1 MADGESTPPGPPDA
15 PEPARADL
23 PDHPR
28 EYRIGRA
35 AFLATVAAGIGGI
48 VFGPRLSQLITTPIS
63 NALPSGLG
71 DLIPGNGWRIYNVQD
86 PFPTFHPATYRLV
99 VQGLVERPVSLDWAQ
114 ITAVPGESQVSTFH
128 CVTGWTVD
136 GVHWEGIRAQTLMDI
151 VRPLPSAQYVTF
163 QSLEG
168 PYVDQ
173 LTLAE
178 FTLPDV
184 MIARQMDGGPIS
196 QAHGAPL
203 RLVIPD
209 MYGYKNVK
217 WLSSITFTA
226 NQSPGYWEVRG
237 YDVDA
242 WVGRSNGYG

>member
-1 MADGESTPPGPPDA
+1 MADGAPIPPVAPDHE
-15 PEPARADL
+15 PEPDGL
-23 PDHPR
+23 PERPR
-28 EYRIGRA
+28 EFRIGRA
-35 AFLATVAAGIGGI
+35 AFLATVAAGVGGI
-48 VFGPRLSQLITTPIS
+48 FLGPRLSKFVTNPIS
-63 NALPSGLG
+63 GALPSSLG

-99 VQGLVERPVSLDWAQ
+99 VQGEVERPVSLNWDQ
-114 ITAVPGESQVSTFH
+114 ITALPGASQTSSFH

-136 GVHWEGIRAQTLMDI
+136 GVRWEGIRAQTLIDL
-151 VRPLPSAQYVTF
+151 VRPLPSAKYVTF
-163 QSLEG
+163 RSLEG

-173 LTLAE
+173 LSLAQ
-178 FTLPDV
+178 FMLPDA

-196 QAHGAPL
+196 RAHGAPL

-226 NQSPGYWEVRG
+226 AQAPGFWEVRG
-237 YDVDA
+237 YDIDA
-242 WVGRSNGYG
+242 WVDRSNGYT

>member
-1 MADGESTPPGPPDA
+1 MSEADQTPPVPPETLPDA
-15 PEPARADL
+15 GDL
-23 PDHPR
+23 PSRPR

-48 VFGPRLSQLITTPIS
+48 FLGPRLAQMFS
-63 NALPSGLG
+63 NPLSNVLPAGLG
-71 DLIPGNGWRIYNVQD
+71 DLLPGNGWRIYNVQD
-86 PFPTFHPATYRLV
+86 PFPTFIPATYRLTID
-99 VQGLVERPVSLDWAQ
+99 GMVERPVVLDWAQ
-114 ITAVPGESQVSTFH
+114 ITALPGEEQRSTFH
-128 CVTGWTVD
+128 CVTGWTVG
-136 GVHWEGIRAQTLMDI
+136 GVRWEGIRARTILDL
-151 VRPLPSAQYVTF
+151 VRPLPGAGYVTF

-173 LTLAE
+173 LSME
-178 FTLPDV
+178 QFTLPDV

-196 QAHGAPL
+196 RAHGAPL

-217 WLSSITFTA
+217 WLASMTFVA
-226 NQSPGYWEVRG
+226 RAAPGYWEQRG

-242 WVGRSNGYG
+242 WVSRSNGYS